1 MVFDVTTTEFR
12 VRAMRCLRKIAIYG
26 GAHGFGIA
34 GEDVSI
40 DSAGFAWVG
49 GIAIAGGTVDEESD
63 GVGVC
68 DFNCGVVVLCRQ
80 DLAACGDG
88 EQLCMKAHAGLMF
101 LYRQAG
107 VVVNGKRLALHE
119 EPIVRGSSGLEAA
132 GAIKRESQ
140 MQGSGLIC
148 GEPDHD
154 DLIRCGG
161 KDLSCVADVILA
173 EADLGKRGVEIEL

>member
-1 MVFDVTTTEFR
+1 MDVFAAGLDGSHALVGRRGCVGIGAEADGGSAKVTLMVFDVTTTEFR

-40 DSAGFAWVG
+40 DSAGFACVG

-80 DLAACGDG
+80 DLAACRDG

-119 EPIVRGSSGLEAA
+119 EPIVR
-132 GAIKRESQ
+132 
-140 MQGSGLIC
+140 
-148 GEPDHD
+148 
-154 DLIRCGG
+154 
-161 KDLSCVADVILA
+161 
-173 EADLGKRGVEIEL
+173 